1 MASDPSRGSD
11 HPLLP
16 VLRSVEAASCPG
28 RLNFHCHSL
37 CSDGSLEPEA
47 IADQAVALGLEHF
60 AVTDHHSLEAFPLVQ
75 ARLAVHAEGG
85 RPVPTLWTGTE
96 ISCLLETCLVHV
108 LALGVDGR
116 HPALAPYLQGDTVS
130 GPALQAS
137 AVVEAIQAAGG
148 LALLAHPARY
158 RLGFRPLLEAAAALG
173 FDGAEVWY
181 DYEMQEHWRPS
192 PHVCEAISR
201 LCRDLDLLQSCGTD
215 SHGLSLKGR

>member
-1 MASDPSRGSD
+1 MASDPGRGSD

-85 RPVPTLWTGTE
+85 RPVPTLWPGTE
-96 ISCLLETCLVHV
+96 ISCLLEIGRAHV
-108 LALGVDGR
+108 
-116 HPALAPYLQGDTVS
+116 
-130 GPALQAS
+130 
-137 AVVEAIQAAGG
+137 
-148 LALLAHPARY
+148 
-158 RLGFRPLLEAAAALG
+158 
-173 FDGAEVWY
+173 
-181 DYEMQEHWRPS
+181 
-192 PHVCEAISR
+192 
-201 LCRDLDLLQSCGTD
+201 
-215 SHGLSLKGR
+215 